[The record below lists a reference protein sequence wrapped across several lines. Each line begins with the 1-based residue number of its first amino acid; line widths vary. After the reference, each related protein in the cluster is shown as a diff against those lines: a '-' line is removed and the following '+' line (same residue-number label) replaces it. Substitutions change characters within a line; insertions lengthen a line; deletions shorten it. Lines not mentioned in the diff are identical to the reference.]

1 MMNVASRHA
10 VFISSQYTTLSLC
23 SVPYYTVGNHS
34 LSQSNSKC
42 VLDGWAGDVLYIPP
56 WWLHRA
62 EALNESVSVSS
73 WFEDSLTATILEQSA
88 ALPLLPML
96 PQLATDPR
104 TGRIQVRKTPPFEPF
119 MYRNDDF
126 TKTGSGQTLGK
137 LRKEWRQIGLAVR
150 NSQFVLRCHT
160 FL

>member
-1 MMNVASRHA
+1 
-10 VFISSQYTTLSLC
+10 
-23 SVPYYTVGNHS
+23 
-34 LSQSNSKC
+34 
-42 VLDGWAGDVLYIPP
+42 LDGWAGDVLYIPP